1 VLWDGGRPAGE
12 SSCVSCGH
20 CVTVCPC
27 NALME
32 KSMLGK
38 AGPLT
43 GIPDAA
49 KRAMIEMVKEMEHT
63 TGFHAINRYST
74 MDAAMREHE
83 IRRTKTVC
91 TYCGVGCSFDV
102 WTRHR
107 YLLKIQPDPVGPANA
122 ISTCVKG
129 KFGWDYVNS
138 PERLTRPLIRENG
151 RFREADWDE
160 AYRLVARRLRE
171 IEERYGSE
179 SLAFVSSSKVSNE
192 ENNLMQK
199 LARAVFGTN
208 NVDNC
213 MRYCQNPATEGLQR
227 TVGFGA
233 DSGSIADLAK
243 ADLLVIVGSNTADS
257 HSVIAARMKAA
268 KKLHGQR
275 WIVADLRRNEMA
287 ARADLHLRPRAAP
300 TSCGC
305 APWRATSST
314 TATRTARSSSAGCT
328 ISTSIAPRS
337 SPSPWSTPRR
347 SPGSRGR
354 TWSARGR

>member
-1 VLWDGGRPAGE
+1 
-12 SSCVSCGH
+12 VSCGH

-151 RFREADWDE
+151 RFREADWDD
-160 AYRLVARRLRE
+160 ACRLVARRLRE

-257 HSVIAARMKAA
+257 HPVIAARMKAA

-314 TATRTARSSSAGCT
+314 TATRTARSSSAGST
-328 ISTSIAPRS
+328 ISTRTAPRS

-354 TWSARGR
+354 TWSVPGR